1 MAIARALVREP
12 RVILA
17 DEPTGNL
24 DTVTS
29 REVMDLLRALNR
41 THGLTLV
48 IVTHEPDIAALTDR
62 VVLMRDGRVVADGLP
77 GHVLQRVVE
86 PAV

>member
-1 MAIARALVREP
+1 VSRP
-12 RVILA
+12 RLILA

-24 DTVTS
+24 DTATS
-29 REVMDLLRALNR
+29 RDIMDLLRALNR

-48 IVTHEPDIAALTDR
+48 VVTHEPDIAALTDR
-62 VVLMRDGRVVADGLP
+62 VVMMRDGRVVADGPP
-77 GHVLQRVVE
+77 GHVLGRAVE

>member
-1 MAIARALVREP
+1 MNRP
-12 RVILA
+12 RLILA

-48 IVTHEPDIAALTDR
+48 IITHEPDIAALTDR
-62 VVLMRDGRVVADGLP
+62 VVMMRDGRVVADGSP
-77 GHVLQRVVE
+77 GHVLQRSAE